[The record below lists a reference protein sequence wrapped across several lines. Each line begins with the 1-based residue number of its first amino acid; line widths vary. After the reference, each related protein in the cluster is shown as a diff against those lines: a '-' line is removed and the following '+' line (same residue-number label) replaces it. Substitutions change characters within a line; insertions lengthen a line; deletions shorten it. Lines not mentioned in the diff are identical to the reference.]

1 MSLAKID
8 RREFLKMS
16 ACAVAAVEAGCIL
29 GGAKTVAAPLP
40 KLGDIRA
47 LLLHLGHNMWCDWFP
62 PDISAEGFSC
72 KPDTVLRNRD
82 DLWRKA
88 TDYAAAKGVNM
99 IVIDLGE
106 GVVYPSH
113 PELAIHGSWS
123 VEKLQAEVRRLR
135 AKGIEAIPKLN
146 FSTSHNGWLKQYR
159 RMVSTPT
166 YYQVCEDV
174 LRDAYEIF
182 DKPRFIHIGCDEE
195 VASHQERIVKYI
207 YIVARTKEFWMHD
220 YLHLVHTVEK
230 LGARPWCWSDY
241 GWRHPE
247 FLKRSPKSVVM
258 SNWYYDEQY
267 GGFDP
272 KTNKTSDLERLV
284 QFWDLEKAGFDQIP
298 CGTNWPGEQRRN
310 LKIGADDVMGKLV
323 KKCRGVIAPER
334 LLGFLM
340 APWECL
346 KDEDALKINMSAID
360 IFADAIAAR

>member
-1 MSLAKID
+1 MENHDLSRRGFLA
-8 RREFLKMS
+8 
-16 ACAVAAVEAGCIL
+16 ATCAAAAGAAVPSI
-29 GGAKTVAAPLP
+29 GAELP
-40 KLGDIRA
+40 RLGDIRA

-62 PDISAEGFSC
+62 EDVSAEGYSC
-72 KPDTVLRNRD
+72 KPDTVLRNKD
-82 DLWRKA
+82 DLWLK
-88 TDYAAAKGVNM
+88 TTNYAAQKGVNM
-99 IVIDLGE
+99 IVIDVGE

-113 PELAIHGSWS
+113 PELAITGSWS

-135 AKGIEAIPKLN
+135 AMGLEAIPKLN

-166 YYQVCEDV
+166 YYKVCEDV
-174 LRDAYEIF
+174 LRDVYEIF

-195 VASHQERIVKYI
+195 VASHQVNIVKYI

-258 SNWYYDEQY
+258 SNWYYDECY

-272 KTNKTSDLERLV
+272 KTNKTSDHERLV

-298 CGTNWPGEQRRN
+298 CGTNWPGHERRR

-323 KKCRGVIAPER
+323 KTCRGVVAPER

-340 APWECL
+340 APWESL
-346 KDEDALKINMSAID
+346 KDEDGYKLNLKAID
-360 IFADAIAAR
+360 IFKEALG

>member
-1 MSLAKID
+1 MNKID
-8 RREFLKMS
+8 RRDFLKLS
-16 ACAVAAVEAGCIL
+16 ACAATAAT
-29 GGAKTVAAPLP
+29 GAALPSMGAELP

-62 PDISAEGFSC
+62 PDIDTTGV
-72 KPDTVLRNRD
+72 KNLPDTVLRNKD
-82 DLWRKA
+82 DLWLKT
-88 TDYAAAKGVNM
+88 TDYAIKKGVNM
-99 IVIDLGE
+99 IVIDVGE

-113 PELAIHGSWS
+113 PELAITGSWS

-135 AKGIEAIPKLN
+135 AIGVEAIPKLN

-159 RMVSTPT
+159 RMISTPT
-166 YYQVCEDV
+166 YYKVCEDV
-174 LRDAYEIF
+174 LRDVYEIF
-182 DKPRFIHIGCDEE
+182 DHPRFIHIGCDEE
-195 VASHQERIVKYI
+195 SASHQLNILHYSYV
-207 YIVARTKEFWMHD
+207 VARTHEFWMHD

-258 SNWYYDEQY
+258 SNWYYDEWN

-298 CGTNWPGEQRRN
+298 CGTNWAGEGRRN
-310 LKIGADDVMGKLV
+310 LKIGADDVMGRLV
-323 KKCRGVIAPER
+323 KTCREVIAPER

-346 KDEDALKINMSAID
+346 KNEEAYKLNLHAID
-360 IFADAIAAR
+360 IFEEALK

>member
-1 MSLAKID
+1 MKMN
-8 RREFLKMS
+8 RREFLKLS
-16 ACAVAAVEAGCIL
+16 TCAAAAVEVGCVS
-29 GGAKTVAAPLP
+29 GGAMTAEAPLP

-62 PDISAEGFSC
+62 PDVDTTGINNL
-72 KPDTVLRNRD
+72 PDTALRNKD
-82 DLWRKA
+82 DLWLK
-88 TDYAAAKGVNM
+88 TTNYAAKKGVNM
-99 IVIDLGE
+99 IVIDVGE

-113 PELAIHGSWS
+113 PELAIKGSWS
-123 VEKLQAEVRRLR
+123 PDKLRAEVRRLR
-135 AKGIEAIPKLN
+135 AMGVEAIPKLN

-159 RMVSTPT
+159 RMISTPT
-166 YYQVCEDV
+166 YYKVCEDV
-174 LRDAYEIF
+174 LRDVHEIF
-182 DKPRFIHIGCDEE
+182 DRPRFIHIGCDEE
-195 VASHQERIVKYI
+195 QASHQINIVKYL
-207 YIVARTKEFWMHD
+207 YIVARTQEFWMHD
-220 YLHLVHTVEK
+220 YLHLVRTVEN

-258 SNWYYDEQY
+258 SNWYYDEMY

-298 CGTNWPGEQRRN
+298 CGTNWPGEGRRN

-323 KKCRGVIAPER
+323 KKCREVIAPER

-346 KDEDALKINMSAID
+346 KDEEAYAINISAID
-360 IFADAIAAR
+360 IFDEALRQGN

>member
-1 MSLAKID
+1 MEKQG
-8 RREFLKMS
+8 RRDFLKLS
-16 ACAVAAVEAGCIL
+16 AGAALGAMGAGCAVDGAFPAGVP
-29 GGAKTVAAPLP
+29 ASVP
-40 KLGDIRA
+40 KMGDIRA

-62 PDISAEGFSC
+62 ADVDPSGFSC

-82 DLWRKA
+82 DLSRKA
-88 TDYAAAKGVNM
+88 TDYAVSKGVNM
-99 IVIDLGE
+99 IVIDVGE
-106 GVVYPSH
+106 GLVYPSH
-113 PELAIHGSWS
+113 PELAIQGSWS
-123 VEKLQAEVRRLR
+123 PDKLRAEVRRLR
-135 AKGIEAIPKLN
+135 SMGVEAVPKLN

-159 RMVSTPT
+159 RMVSTPA
-166 YYQVCEDV
+166 YYKVCEEV
-174 LRDAYEIF
+174 LRDVYEVF
-182 DKPRFIHIGCDEE
+182 DRPRFIHIGCDEE
-195 VASHQERIVKYI
+195 VASHQVEIVKYI

-220 YLHLVHTVEK
+220 YLHLVRTVEG

-258 SNWYYDEQY
+258 SNWYYDEWY

-272 KTNKTSDLERLV
+272 KTNKTTDLERLV

-298 CGTNWPGEQRRN
+298 CGTNWPGEGRRN

-323 KKCRGVIAPER
+323 TTCRKVIAPER

-346 KDEDALKINMSAID
+346 KDEAAFEINRRAID
-360 IFADAIAAR
+360 IFADAFKS